1 MAQCDLAYGL
11 ILIFSKDS
19 KKLIEDCKNHNPV
32 DIDKWLKDAYLID
45 GLIPDLAED
54 MAKRIK
60 YIMTQENL
68 DINNLDYLYARID
81 METIRLF
88 DKIIHV
94 VNKICMSLFDDKY
107 AKIMGSHIQWHD
119 ENMKSNHID
128 DLDDKLTSIKK
139 KFD

>member
-32 DIDKWLKDAYLID
+32 DIDKWLKDAYIIE
-45 GLIPDLAED
+45 GLIPDLAND

-60 YIMTQENL
+60 CIMKQENFDRKDL
-68 DINNLDYLYARID
+68 TYLYARND
-81 METIRLF
+81 MEAIKLF
-88 DKIIHV
+88 DKVIHV
-94 VNKICMSLFDDKY
+94 VNKTCVPLFDDKY
-107 AKIMGSHIQWHD
+107 ANIITSYVQRHD

-128 DLDDKLTSIKK
+128 DLNDKLNSIKK
-139 KFD
+139 ISD